1 MQREDC
7 GVYRVLTRSV
17 RAITVPVSAGQS
29 GYLLRQIPSLSSKSH
44 PHMTIPPQVLSYSRG
59 DSADPL
65 SQISTPLFSLEKGE
79 EKRKGRDREGI
90 GKGSC
95 ETVSESCSQLVGCAI
110 QLECSCGRQLC
121 CHLFRAMLKSTLS
134 TPPTSF
140 AIRMMRASF
149 DNILPVPDRID
160 EKRNECRM

>member
-1 MQREDC
+1 MAAMRGVDVKNAIPRDTQAEAERERKYVVQREDC

-65 SQISTPLFSLEKGE
+65 SQISTPLFSLEKGDEKRMGE
-79 EKRKGRDREGI
+79 EKRKGEE
-90 GKGSC
+90 KG
-95 ETVSESCSQLVGCAI
+95 
-110 QLECSCGRQLC
+110 
-121 CHLFRAMLKSTLS
+121 
-134 TPPTSF
+134 
-140 AIRMMRASF
+140 
-149 DNILPVPDRID
+149 
-160 EKRNECRM
+160 

>member
-1 MQREDC
+1 VQREDC

-65 SQISTPLFSLEKGE
+65 SQISTPLFSLEKGK
-79 EKRKGRDREGI
+79 EKGKGKDKGI
-90 GKGSC
+90 GSC
-95 ETVSESCSQLVGCAI
+95 ETVSTSYLQLVGYVI
-110 QLECSCGRQLC
+110 QLGCSSGRKLC

-149 DNILPVPDRID
+149 DNILPVPDRVD